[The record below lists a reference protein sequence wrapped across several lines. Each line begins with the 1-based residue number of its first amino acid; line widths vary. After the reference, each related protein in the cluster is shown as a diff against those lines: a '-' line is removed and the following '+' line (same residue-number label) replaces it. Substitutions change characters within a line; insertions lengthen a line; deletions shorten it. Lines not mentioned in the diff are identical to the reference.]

1 MHFLIACS
9 ECRRQFDVA
18 ARPVGER
25 FQCSCGAALTVPQ
38 PRSHDAAVIRCSSC
52 GAPREES
59 ARACRYCN
67 ADFTLHERDLDT
79 ICPRCMARV
88 SGKAH
93 FCHSCGT
100 PVLVQQAAI
109 AGSELKCPACADGR
123 KLGSRQLGA
132 ANVAVFECDTC
143 GGLWIEKEVFEVLA
157 DRARTQS
164 LPDLDLRTAEPRSA
178 GRGPQKGPFY
188 RPCVVCSA
196 TMNRRNWGKRSGIIL
211 DICQKHG
218 VWFDLHELEDLLRFL
233 RTYGGRQAEKA
244 AEAERAALRQMAIQG
259 SLRSF
264 PSLSESS
271 SSSSMAGA
279 LAVGFL
285 GGVLSNLFD

>member
-18 ARPVGER
+18 ARPVGEP
-25 FQCSCGAALTVPQ
+25 FQCSCGAGLTVPQ

-59 ARACRYCN
+59 ARACRYCK

-79 ICPRCMARV
+79 ICSRCMARV

-93 FCHSCGT
+93 FCHSCAT
-100 PVLVQQAAI
+100 PVLVRQAAT

-123 KLGSRQLGA
+123 RLGSRQLGA
-132 ANVAVFECDTC
+132 TNVAIFECDAC
-143 GGLWIEKEVFEVLA
+143 GGMWIEKEVFEVLA
-157 DRARTQS
+157 DRARAQS
-164 LPDLDLRTAEPRSA
+164 LPDLDLRPAERKSA
-178 GRGPQKGPFY
+178 SGAPSKGPFY

-211 DICQKHG
+211 DVCQKHG

-233 RTYGGRQAEKA
+233 RTEAGRQTQST
-244 AEAERAALRQMAIQG
+244 AEAERAALRQLAIQG
-259 SLRSF
+259 NLRSF
-264 PSLSESS
+264 GAPPKSPMSSL
-271 SSSSMAGA
+271 AGK
-279 LAVGFL
+279 LGLVFL
-285 GGVLSNLFD
+285 GGTLSSLFD

>member
-25 FQCSCGAALTVPQ
+25 FACSCGASLTVPQ

-67 ADFTLHERDLDT
+67 GDFTLHERDLDT
-79 ICPRCMARV
+79 ICSHCMARV

-100 PVLVQQAAI
+100 PVLVRQAA
-109 AGSELKCPACADGR
+109 AVGSELPCPTCAGGR

-132 ANVAVFECDTC
+132 TNVAIFECDVC
-143 GGLWIEKEVFEVLA
+143 GGIWIEKEIFEVLA
-157 DRARTQS
+157 ERARAQM
-164 LPDLDLRTAEPRSA
+164 LPDLDLRPAERKSA
-178 GRGPQKGPFY
+178 GGAPQKGPFY
-188 RPCVVCSA
+188 RPCVVCKA
-196 TMNRRNWGKRSGIIL
+196 TMNRRNWGKKSGIIL
-211 DICQKHG
+211 DVCQKHG

-233 RTYGGRQAEKA
+233 RSSAGQQSQRE
-244 AEAERAALRQMAIQG
+244 AEAERAALRQMALQG

-264 PSLSESS
+264 GTPASS
-271 SSSSMAGA
+271 SPGSLAGA
-279 LAVGFL
+279 LAAGFL
-285 GGVLSNLFD
+285 VGVFGDLFS

>member
-9 ECRRQFDVA
+9 ACRRQFDVA

-25 FQCSCGAALTVPQ
+25 FSCSCGASLTVPQ

-79 ICPRCMARV
+79 ICSRCMARV

-100 PVLVQQAAI
+100 PVLIQQAA
-109 AGSELKCPACADGR
+109 AGSELPCPSCADGR
-123 KLGSRQLGA
+123 RLGSRQLGA
-132 ANVAVFECDTC
+132 ANVAMFECDTC
-143 GGLWIEKEVFEVLA
+143 GGIWIEKEVFEVLA
-157 DRARTQS
+157 ERAQSQS
-164 LPDLDLRTAEPRSA
+164 LPDLDLRPAERKSA
-178 GRGPQKGPFY
+178 GGAPPRGPFY
-188 RPCVVCSA
+188 RPCVVCKA
-196 TMNRRNWGKRSGIIL
+196 TMNRRNWGKKSGIIL
-211 DICQKHG
+211 DVCQKHG

-233 RTYGGRQAEKA
+233 RSDGGRKAQQA
-244 AEAERAALRQMAIQG
+244 AEAERAALRQMALQG
-259 SLRSF
+259 TLRSY
-264 PSLSESS
+264 PSLSTSTSS
-271 SSSSMAGA
+271 SSLAGA